1 MLRVDLGDPTTLWL
15 NITNLALGV
24 ATALCLII
32 VAGGAVVELWGLRRG
47 RLKPRKGNPNEL
59 WWAKRQF
66 KGSALPS
73 TPHDW

>member
-47 RLKPRKGNPNEL
+47 RLKPRKVNPNEL
-59 WWAKRQF
+59 VWAKRQV